1 MKNIILVSDMMD
13 NEYPLPDF
21 FDKEK
26 IATPNFDEEIDSAI
40 TNYLTNLNNKEI
52 SSITLPVN
60 LSQNFLEL
68 SGIRV
73 GHHIRL
79 TKELKYRK
87 VPLIFYGSL
96 ELETLAKISP
106 LSSIL
111 FTPNVYY
118 VNISRY
124 SFEDIVKYINAIS
137 LSLNDFD
144 FNKYLDFVRIEPP
157 ANYQSHHSVDNEIAL
172 IEWSKYLRCD
182 NQIVEVK
189 ENLKNGLYFKYHS
202 VLNPVESPE
211 TGTQFE
217 ITEKGNILLIDD
229 EWEKG
234 WKDFYN
240 YFFHYSGQIWLDTL
254 SIDFKSL
261 SQTEIIQEAKNKIET
276 FKPDVILL
284 DLRLCDIDFED
295 ELPSNKLTGIQI
307 LDIVKNINKGI
318 QVIITT
324 ASNKVW
330 NFEAAKKYG
339 ANGYIIK
346 SGISNIKEDIKNLK
360 TLIEEGL
367 KRSSFLKIINQKL
380 KAAIQCWDNYKIH
393 QRRNLTDQMHDTL
406 WHANLKLQIKDFLNN
421 AFDTI
426 NNDEIQERF
435 TISILLLYRVIEML
449 NEFFIVEEGTYFKK
463 DISYKFDIDDQP
475 VPRISFNTGNYNI
488 ETLSKG
494 KTLSTKEKAYAIY
507 HKYKNVTPKDLFKMI
522 NNLTEYRNKVAIHP
536 DKRFKEESLEYLFE
550 NKFDDFKRIIVNH
563 FNAVMNYVNSFN

>member
-380 KAAIQCWDNYKIH
+380 KASIQCWDNYKIH

>member
-507 HKYKNVTPKDLFKMI
+507 QKYKNVTPKDLFKMI

>member
-1 MKNIILVSDMMD
+1 
-13 NEYPLPDF
+13 
-21 FDKEK
+21 
-26 IATPNFDEEIDSAI
+26 
-40 TNYLTNLNNKEI
+40 
-52 SSITLPVN
+52 
-60 LSQNFLEL
+60 
-68 SGIRV
+68 
-73 GHHIRL
+73 
-79 TKELKYRK
+79 
-87 VPLIFYGSL
+87 
-96 ELETLAKISP
+96 
-106 LSSIL
+106 
-111 FTPNVYY
+111 
-118 VNISRY
+118 
-124 SFEDIVKYINAIS
+124 
-137 LSLNDFD
+137 
-144 FNKYLDFVRIEPP
+144 
-157 ANYQSHHSVDNEIAL
+157 
-172 IEWSKYLRCD
+172 
-182 NQIVEVK
+182 
-189 ENLKNGLYFKYHS
+189 
-202 VLNPVESPE
+202 
-211 TGTQFE
+211 
-217 ITEKGNILLIDD
+217 
-229 EWEKG
+229 
-234 WKDFYN
+234 
-240 YFFHYSGQIWLDTL
+240 
-254 SIDFKSL
+254 L

>member
-73 GHHIRL
+73 GHYIRL

>member
-406 WHANLKLQIKDFLNN
+406 WHANLNLQINDFLNN

>member
-229 EWEKG
+229 ECEKG

>member
-96 ELETLAKISP
+96 ERETLAKISP

>member
-550 NKFDDFKRIIVNH
+550 NKFDDFNRIIVNH